1 MYMRLDTEN
10 FPHLYSFLHTQPATF
25 EHQYLDVDKQLQ
37 QAAYIYILV
46 DLGRDSSLQVNRNGV
61 KLDKQG
67 LLSECTLRETAIY
80 MSLHLCLE
88 FP

>member
-10 FPHLYSFLHTQPATF
+10 FQHLYSFLHTQPATF

-37 QAAYIYILV
+37 YKAAYI

-61 KLDKQG
+61 KLNKQG
-67 LLSECTLRETAIY
+67 LLSECTLRETAIC